1 MAFTILNRQYPLATD
16 LFSSIS
22 FLFSTE
28 FKRSVT
34 PDVFKQMA
42 SLLKAYQE
50 EVDSLTTRAKLGEAA
65 FLEVFKQLYEAPDP
79 APAIAQG
86 LVRI

>member
-1 MAFTILNRQYPLATD
+1 
-16 LFSSIS
+16 
-22 FLFSTE
+22 
-28 FKRSVT
+28 VT

-86 LVRI
+86 LVRLHPVIIQCFSLKRYEKAY

>member
-1 MAFTILNRQYPLATD
+1 M
-16 LFSSIS
+16 
-22 FLFSTE
+22 
-28 FKRSVT
+28 T
-34 PDVFKQMA
+34 PDVFKQIS

-79 APAIAQG
+79 GPAIAQG
-86 LVRI
+86 LVCTYLIFYYHLNEKNSDDIAPPT

>member
-1 MAFTILNRQYPLATD
+1 M
-16 LFSSIS
+16 
-22 FLFSTE
+22 
-28 FKRSVT
+28 T
-34 PDVFKQMA
+34 PVVFKQMA

-86 LVRI
+86 LVRIILSFYNDMLLNS

>member
-1 MAFTILNRQYPLATD
+1 
-16 LFSSIS
+16 
-22 FLFSTE
+22 
-28 FKRSVT
+28 
-34 PDVFKQMA
+34 MA

-86 LVRI
+86 LVRLMKLPQRLYYTSRAFIFGKGWRKNGMKRARMQGKK